1 MSAHTRVSG
10 TWRNITDIYTR
21 VSGSWRNVAVG
32 YVRVS
37 GNWQVFFYNPTIDL
51 GTSLSNVS
59 SNLSGTVNSGFRFN
73 TNGTYD
79 AYNPTGTTLVAAGN
93 WADPAVGNVGD
104 DYEIMVTAISG
115 SLDTGT
121 TGAWLG
127 LDLNRTFAISQAT
140 PGTKTF
146 TGTLSI
152 RRASDNTVME
162 TVSISL
168 SAERS

>member
-10 TWRNITDIYTR
+10 TWRNITDIYAR

-51 GTSLSNVS
+51 GTSLSNIS
-59 SNLSGTVNSGFRFN
+59 LNLSGTANAGFRFN
-73 TNGTYD
+73 RDGTYD
-79 AYNPTGTTLVAAGN
+79 AYNPSGTTLIYAGN
-93 WADPAVGNVGD
+93 WANPAIGNVGD
-104 DYEIMVTAISG
+104 DYEIMITPTSG

-121 TGAWLG
+121 TGTWLS
-127 LDLNRTFAISQAT
+127 LNLNHTFAISQT
-140 PGTKTF
+140 IPGSKNF

-162 TVSISL
+162 TVSINL